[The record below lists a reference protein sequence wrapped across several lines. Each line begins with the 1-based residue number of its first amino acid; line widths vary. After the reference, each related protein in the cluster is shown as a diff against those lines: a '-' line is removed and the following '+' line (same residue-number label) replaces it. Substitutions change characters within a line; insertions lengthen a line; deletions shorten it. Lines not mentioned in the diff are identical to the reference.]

1 MNRRKAISRIAITG
15 LGAAVTG
22 ATYKW
27 WTFARTPD
35 LDYLR
40 QNTAL
45 LGALSE
51 TIIPA
56 GDTPGANEA
65 RVAQF
70 IVRMVS
76 DCTPRKEQNTFISGL
91 QDVQAHCR
99 HAFGNPYEAC
109 NPSDQTAAL
118 AHFEE
123 KGRPYHGLAGKIES
137 RLTGRSFF
145 TILKDYT
152 VYGYC
157 TSEPGATRGL
167 AYLYIPGSYNG
178 CTSLQ
183 PGQKSWATS

>member
-1 MNRRKAISRIAITG
+1 MNRRKAISRIAAIG
-15 LGAAVTG
+15 LGAAMTG
-22 ATYKW
+22 AAYKW
-27 WTFARTPD
+27 WSLSKKPE

-45 LGALSE
+45 LAALSG
-51 TIIPA
+51 TIIPS

-65 RVAQF
+65 RVAPF
-70 IVRMVS
+70 IIRMVA

-91 QDVQAHCR
+91 RDVQAHCR
-99 HAFGNPYEAC
+99 HAFGKPYEAC
-109 NPSDQTAAL
+109 NPTDQTATL

-123 KGRPYHGLAGKIES
+123 KGRPYHGLAGKVES

-157 TSEPGATRGL
+157 TSEPGATKGL

>member
-1 MNRRKAISRIAITG
+1 MNRRKAISRIAVIG

-22 ATYKW
+22 AAYKW
-27 WTFARTPD
+27 WSLARTPD
-35 LDYLR
+35 LGYLR
-40 QNTAL
+40 QNTL
-45 LGALSE
+45 LLAALSE
-51 TIIPA
+51 TIIPS

-65 RVAQF
+65 KCATF
-70 IVRMVS
+70 IIRMVA

-99 HAFGNPYEAC
+99 HAFGKPFEAC
-109 NPSDQTAAL
+109 SPADQTAAL
-118 AHFEE
+118 TRFQE
-123 KGRPYHGLAGKIES
+123 KGRPYQGLAGKVES

-152 VYGYC
+152 IYGYC
-157 TSEPGATRGL
+157 TSEPGATKGL